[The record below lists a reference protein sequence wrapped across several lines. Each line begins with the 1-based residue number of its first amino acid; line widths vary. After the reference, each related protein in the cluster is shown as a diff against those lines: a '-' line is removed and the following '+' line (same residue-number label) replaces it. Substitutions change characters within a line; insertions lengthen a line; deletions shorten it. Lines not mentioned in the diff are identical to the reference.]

1 MKHSSLLAAT
11 ALVCAP
17 FLSASAQLAT
27 GGTVT
32 TVGPYTIHTFTE
44 SGTFTASAALTADIL
59 VVGGGGSGGGMG
71 GGGGGGA
78 VIVSSGFSLGAGS
91 YTVTIGAGGIHSG
104 NGYDAGVDG
113 GDTSF
118 GTEFL
123 AAGGKGGHEWYGAG
137 GDCGDG
143 IHHGG
148 ASVSGAPGASGGGA
162 GAGGDGVSA
171 VELTCGNGGPGIQNA
186 FQGVARYFGAGGGGG
201 AQGPNVPGSAGSPGA
216 GSGASNGGEIG
227 GSAEANTGSGGGG
240 GGGWAPSAGGNG
252 ADGIVVVR
260 YLTAG
265 AGDAPQLALAPV
277 LSASVTTATLQY
289 EVVDAGSGL
298 SVCDVYAVFQAPDG
312 AVRTNLLA
320 NAVSG
325 EQVAEVSGLAPS
337 TTYALSLLA
346 SNSAGFSSLTDPVSV
361 TTATETT
368 FPAPGLLQG
377 LLPGLEI
384 SSGSIADATSVRREY
399 GAVMG
404 IYTVFDWSRNPTSY
418 VSPLDGVESFWVA
431 GSTYLYE
438 GQMYMEAGTTYGF
451 RAKNYAGDAIY
462 IDGVRIFKSRTDWG
476 QTGTGTYACTETG
489 WHTLQIYLWPGNSGA
504 NNQGGYMDGV
514 TPAYNTSGSTDA
526 SAAGWINL
534 EDSGDGS
541 LLRCH
546 PLADVLTIRSASRSG
561 SSLTVSVDVS
571 LPVGNTLYAG
581 FSADYEGTDVDAY
594 TLSLVDALSAG
605 ADGTQ
610 IYTIAIPDGANYMRF
625 IALDS
630 DGEVTAGSR
639 TLALADVLG
648 VTSDPIATFG
658 GVVETNA
665 TSAVFAIDVSALG
678 SGASSWTATVHY
690 GLETQDLVESM
701 VVAAG
706 TAASSTNAALS
717 GLCPA
722 SDYCAQVEVS
732 NDCNGQVFS
741 AIFPFHTP
749 TVFAGASTSANGL
762 ELTFSGELAPLGEAD
777 EVSVQLY
784 TGSTPDDLSPNGDVL
799 PVTLTDGDDLSFA
812 FTVTAASWDDVVYY
826 AFVASDT
833 GSAWTDRSATGFCT
847 TADRAAYTWKPDHA
861 TGDWTDAANW
871 TSDREPCRGYPL
883 DPTSSASF
891 DACVPETPVVATVD
905 CSASIA
911 SLSLRG
917 ASSIVTLQKA
927 ATGESALETASLSIG
942 PNNGNVIVFDGI
954 SVAVSSDSS
963 SASGSQTGGEFHL
976 RNGASLT
983 YAGSVNFQKP
993 TWHLFVESDS
1003 VLTATEIVFG
1013 GDWSTL
1019 DFTYSVVTVDDGT
1032 IVAENML
1039 FEIPANGR
1047 TDVYFRGT
1055 HPRLDVG
1062 SVFGAYWGAKQGDLE
1077 FHFNIPQD
1085 GYEVAP
1091 IDGRDCTAQFN
1102 ALADGNVAEQ
1112 MIYFSVDD
1120 DSPARSGNRTLDVA
1134 LVDWNPAYGIVKRDR
1149 NAFGDI
1155 PDPATNYFF
1164 YNPDPAEATPTQLL
1178 AHIVGRGF
1186 TLILLK

>member
-1 MKHSSLLAAT
+1 MKHISLFSVA

-201 AQGPNVPGSAGSPGA
+201 AQGPNVPGSAVSPGA

-265 AGDAPQLALAPV
+265 AGDAPQLTPAV
-277 LSASVTTATLQY
+277 LMGTSQTTVTFKY
-289 EVVDAGSGL
+289 EIADAGSSL
-298 SVCDVYAVFQAPDG
+298 SSCDVYAVFQATEG

-325 EQVAEVSGLAPS
+325 EQVAEISGLAPG

-346 SNSAGFSSLTDPVSV
+346 SNSAGFSTLTDSVSV
-361 TTATETT
+361 TTELDDM
-368 FPAPGLLQG
+368 FRAPGLVQAV
-377 LLPGLEI
+377 LPGTGVT
-384 SSGSIADATSVRREY
+384 SGTAADGTDLRREL
-399 GAVMG
+399 GTVMG
-404 IYTVFDWSRNPTSY
+404 IYTWFDWSFTVIPY
-418 VSPLDGVESFWVA
+418 ESPLDGVVTTWVPH
-431 GSTYLYE
+431 STFLYE
-438 GQMYMEAGTTYGF
+438 GWMYLEAGTTYGF
-451 RAKNYAGDAIY
+451 RAKNYYGESIW
-462 IDGVRIFKSRTDWG
+462 IDGVQVLWG
-476 QTGTGTYACTETG
+476 AWGNDASGSYTCNETG
-489 WHTLQIYLWPGNSGA
+489 WHDFRCYLWPSDDEVP
-504 NNQGGYMDGV
+504 GGGHCGYP
-514 TPAYNTSGSTDA
+514 PAYNPTGTADA
-526 SAAGWINL
+526 SSWIVL
-534 EDSGDGS
+534 EDPGDGS
-541 LLRCH
+541 LFRCAF
-546 PLADVLTIRSASRSG
+546 PGAAGNLLTIRSASKAGTSITT
-561 SSLTVSVDVS
+561 SLDVD
-571 LPVGNTLYAG
+571 LPAGYTLYAG
-581 FSADYEGTDVDAY
+581 FSTDYEGADESEY
-594 TLSLVDALSAG
+594 TLTLIEAFPQG
-605 ADGTQ
+605 ASDTQ
-610 IYTIAIPDGANYMRF
+610 IYTVAIPDGANYMRF
-625 IALDS
+625 IALNGN
-630 DGEVTAGSR
+630 GEALAGSR

-690 GLETQDLVESM
+690 GLETQDLVESI
-701 VVAAG
+701 VVATG
-706 TAASSTNAALS
+706 TAASSTNAVLS

-777 EVSVQLY
+777 EVAVQLY
-784 TGSTPDDLSPNGDVL
+784 TGSTPDDLAPNGDVQ
-799 PVTLTDGDDLSFA
+799 PVTLSGGDDLSFA

-1085 GYEVAP
+1085 GYEVSP

-1102 ALADGNVAEQ
+1102 ALADGNVADQ